1 MEVKTYQI
9 RAYAKLTKAIYQQS
23 KVYNWQTSKHI
34 TGNPTKKLILI
45 INAEETK
52 SITQYKMPIVIKID
66 CKSITK
72 QSVLIQSVGFAKTK
86 IIIAIKIKTGNLEKR
101 KRIIKK

>member
-52 SITQYKMPIVIKID
+52 SITQ
-66 CKSITK
+66 
-72 QSVLIQSVGFAKTK
+72 
-86 IIIAIKIKTGNLEKR
+86 
-101 KRIIKK
+101 

>member
-1 MEVKTYQI
+1 
-9 RAYAKLTKAIYQQS
+9 
-23 KVYNWQTSKHI
+23 
-34 TGNPTKKLILI
+34 
-45 INAEETK
+45 
-52 SITQYKMPIVIKID
+52 MPIVIKID